1 MQIKGLKTV
10 LRGSLLSL
18 SLVSSLSAAGL
29 GGGGFNPASPTPEEK
44 TDEWR
49 QEVLS
54 TLKDISKS
62 SQKRVRLA
70 EEALETS
77 KKPSQKSGD
86 QEVSPSETSES
97 PV

>member
-29 GGGGFNPASPTPEEK
+29 GGGGFNPASPTPEEE
-44 TDEWR
+44 TREWR

-77 KKPSQKSGD
+77 RDPSQKSSA